1 MKNLLNIGLEER
13 NRILEMHKV
22 AAKKLYLKEDTTPN
36 YSEEEANEL
45 ISALNAKIT
54 PLLEDKVYDTL
65 SSMKLKGQFTDE
77 SLSTFRITSTDNIKF
92 GLSLASVGTG
102 NVKVT
107 ISVNRQK
114 GIGSVDISADI
125 ESIKSGLTDRQKEI
139 LEMDIPN
146 KTGYTFNNVLTDYK
160 PTLALQGLDDTEG
173 IMTGMMTYTNGN
185 YSPSSACSGIPSYSN
200 MGDEF
205 PASELIKYEADANQK
220 YLRICY
226 GGLKLSNNSIYL
238 KSNKYPYTNMV
249 NLANKEK

>member
-92 GLSLASVGTG
+92 GLSLASVGAG

-107 ISVNRQK
+107 ISANKQK
-114 GIGSVDISADI
+114 AIGSVDISTDI

-238 KSNKYPYTNMV
+238 KSNKYPYTTMV
-249 NLANKEK
+249 NLAAKEK

>member
-45 ISALNAKIT
+45 ISTLNAKIT

-92 GLSLASVGTG
+92 GLSLVSVGTG

-139 LEMDIPN
+139 LEMDIPY